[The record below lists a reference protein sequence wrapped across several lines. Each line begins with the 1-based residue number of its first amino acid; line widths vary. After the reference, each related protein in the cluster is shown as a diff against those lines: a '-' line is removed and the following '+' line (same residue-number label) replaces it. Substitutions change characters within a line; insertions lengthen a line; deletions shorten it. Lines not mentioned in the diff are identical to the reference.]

1 MERNIIDRSI
11 QIIIKI
17 LKPHILLNL
26 KETKK
31 KLLFWSL
38 LLLCQLLLLSFSLE
52 SERENVAR
60 VQMKPNTQHNPK

>member
-1 MERNIIDRSI
+1 MKRNIIDRSI

-17 LKPHILLNL
+17 LKPHISLNL

-60 VQMKPNTQHNPK
+60 V